1 MTIEEQE
8 ALRKFWESNEE
19 IIKSRIK
26 NGRFYTSDIRSYQQL
41 LKGNIE
47 LFIDLTEEIALKN
60 PDGDLKTF
68 NGELAQINNTD
79 GVFDSFIKPGNM
91 SIHDLQ
97 AKADAL
103 YCLVGQDLQK

>member
-26 NGRFYTSDIRSYQQL
+26 NGRFYTPDIRSYQQL

-60 PDGDLKTF
+60 PDGDLETF
-68 NGELAQINNTD
+68 NGELVYINNTD
-79 GVFDSFIKPGNM
+79 GVDSFIKPGNM

-97 AKADAL
+97 TKADAL

>member
-19 IIKSRIK
+19 IVKSRIK
-26 NGRFYTSDIRSYQQL
+26 NGRFYASDIRSYQQL

-47 LFIDLTEEIALKN
+47 LFIELAEEIALKN
-60 PDGDLKTF
+60 PDGDFKTF
-68 NGELAQINNTD
+68 NGELVQINNAD
-79 GVFDSFIKPGNM
+79 GGFDSFIKPGNM

-97 AKADAL
+97 TKADAL
-103 YCLVGQDLQK
+103 YCLVGQE